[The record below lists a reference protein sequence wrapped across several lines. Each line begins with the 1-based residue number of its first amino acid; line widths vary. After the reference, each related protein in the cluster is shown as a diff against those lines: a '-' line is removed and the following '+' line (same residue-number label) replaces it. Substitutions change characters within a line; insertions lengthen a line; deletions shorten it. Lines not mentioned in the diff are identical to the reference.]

1 LEDGIVRA
9 DAAGALDFGSFCAE
23 VTDKKLP
30 TIANAKAAPSRSI
43 RMWEILSSSNL
54 FSVIRCWEDH
64 TPDEFAEVKTKSRP
78 AEMRT
83 GSKRKR
89 AIRKLSGTNKA
100 MSYMCFVGRGVSRDI
115 QAGEKIAL

>member
-54 FSVIRCWEDH
+54 FSGIRCWEDH
-64 TPDEFAEVKTKSRP
+64 TPDEFAEVKMKSRA

-83 GSKRKR
+83 CNKRKR
-89 AIRKLSGTNKA
+89 AIRKLRGTNKA
-100 MSYMCFVGRGVSRDI
+100 MSETCFVGRGVSRGI
-115 QAGEKIAL
+115 QAREKIAL